1 MKPSQHIPAL
11 TGIRAVAAG
20 IVFFG
25 HMIERHLKDVPDLL
39 QYGWTGVNIFFALS
53 GYLFT
58 YLYSNDILN
67 NTFSWK
73 NYIKRRII
81 RIYPLTTLLIVIT
94 VFSLWGKLS
103 PENVIFHLTLLHAWF
118 PLYRMSL
125 NSPMWTLTLEESYYF
140 MAPIL
145 IYHLGRFYD
154 NLSARTLSG
163 HQGFALFIRIIIP
176 TIVLLFL
183 TFALSHGT
191 TGLYQSA
198 LDYVTGFWDKGA
210 WTFTIFGRIID
221 FVSGMLAASIARI
234 ILPKKRWGDVIV
246 LVGFAVYMAAI
257 HFIAS
262 HGGPGLA
269 GNHRLSPYAYNG
281 IAVGAAIIMY
291 GLHTGGLISSILS
304 SKPAIVLGEA
314 SFALYLIQ
322 LMPVLWWPHIGLD
335 FQWWLEGMGLHFVV
349 AAIISY
355 GVLNL
360 VSMGIFY
367 GFERPVGAMLRK
379 RFLPSNSSR

>member
-25 HMIERHLKDVPDLL
+25 HMIERHLSEMPDLL
-39 QYGWTGVNIFFALS
+39 HYGWTGVNIFFALS

-58 YLYSNDILN
+58 YLYSADILN
-67 NTFSWK
+67 GVFSWK

-81 RIYPLTTLLIVIT
+81 RIYPLTTLLVVVT
-94 VFSLWGKLS
+94 VFSLWGNLS
-103 PENVIFHLTLLHAWF
+103 PQNVILHLTLLHAWF
-118 PLYRMSL
+118 PMYRMSL

-140 MAPIL
+140 MAPVL
-145 IYHLGRFYD
+145 IYHLGRFYE
-154 NLSARTLSG
+154 NLASRRLAG
-163 HQGFALFIRIIIP
+163 QHGFGLFVRIMLP
-176 TIVLLFL
+176 TIGLLFL
-183 TFALSHGT
+183 TFAVSHGS

-198 LDYVTGFWDKGA
+198 VDYVTGVWDQGA
-210 WTFTIFGRIID
+210 WTFTLFGRLID

-234 ILPKKRWGDVIV
+234 VLPKKRWGDVII
-246 LVGFAVYMAAI
+246 LVGFVVYMTAI

-262 HGGPGLA
+262 HGGPSLA

-281 IAVGAAIIMY
+281 IAVGAAIMLY
-291 GLHTGGLISSILS
+291 GLHAGGMFSRLLS
-304 SKPAIVLGEA
+304 SKLAVVLGEA

-322 LMPVLWWPHIGLD
+322 LMPFFWWPHIGLD
-335 FQWWLEGMGLHFVV
+335 FQRWLEGLGLHFV
-349 AAIISY
+349 AAALIAY
-355 GVLNL
+355 GVFNL

-367 GFERPVGAMLRK
+367 GFERPVGQFLRK
-379 RFLPSNSSR
+379 KYL